1 MAIYERF
8 TASNGVR
15 IALDDACF
23 AGKTPAELRAA
34 YNELNRVAREICVKA
49 AQRMAQEKQTKG
61 ECTNE
66 GLDAGAG
73 RRGG

>member
-23 AGKTPAELRAA
+23 AGKTPAQLRAA
-34 YNELNRVAREICVKA
+34 AKELNRVSRELCIKA
-49 AQRMAQEKQTKG
+49 AKRMALEASGQ
-61 ECTNE
+61 
-66 GLDAGAG
+66 DRAGGAE
-73 RRGG
+73 RSTT